1 MDLQTQKIELAKM
14 LLDTEDI
21 DLLSEIKVLFE
32 QREKDFW
39 PELPEH
45 VKKGIEK
52 SLQQSKEGL
61 VIPHEE
67 VMKKYAKYL

>member
-1 MDLQTQKIELAKM
+1 MKYKKEILEGLI
-14 LLDTEDI
+14 I
-21 DLLSEIKVLFE
+21 DLGNNS
-32 QREKDFW
+32 QAKDFFQ
-39 PELPEH
+39 ELPEH